1 MPPRNRA
8 LDVFRGATVALM
20 ILVNNPGSWAALYP
34 PLAHAPWH
42 GCTPTDLV
50 FPFFLFAVGNA
61 LALVMP
67 GLRAAGAAV
76 FWPRVAKRTLLI
88 FAIGLLLNAAPFVRW
103 DAAGELVLRD
113 WNTLRLMGVLQRIA
127 LCFGLAAIIVW
138 FSSRRGALW
147 AAAALLLGYWAACEA
162 LGAPGDVYSL
172 QGWFGTAVDRAL
184 LGAAHL
190 YKGEGQAFDPEG
202 LASTAPAVAQ
212 VLLGCWVGQMV
223 VGQMVVGQM
232 VVGQMVVGQKVVGS
246 PAREG
251 QANPALLVRLFA
263 WGCVLLVL
271 ADLWQ
276 LQLPLNK
283 KIWTSSYVLHT
294 TGLAMLALA
303 LCMHA
308 LHALKEPAAG
318 AGQRAA
324 SRPAGVARAALE
336 TVARFF
342 EVFGRNPLFIFVLSG
357 LVPRFLGLLR
367 WPAGVDAQGQ
377 PLWTTPLPWLYQHA
391 FAPLGQQFTTDPRL
405 GSLFYA
411 VAHLLPYAALA
422 WWMDRRRIYLRV

>member
-1 MPPRNRA
+1 MTLRNRA

-20 ILVNNPGSWAALYP
+20 ILVNNPGNWGALYP

-76 FWPRVAKRTLLI
+76 FWPRVIKRTLLI

-113 WNTLRLMGVLQRIA
+113 PDTLRLMGVLQRIA
-127 LCFGLAAIIVW
+127 LCFGLAAAIVW
-138 FSSRRGALW
+138 LAGRRGALW
-147 AAAALLLGYWAACEA
+147 CTAALLLGYWALCET
-162 LGAPGDVYSL
+162 LGAPGDAYSL
-172 QGWFGTAVDRAL
+172 QGWFGTAIDRAV
-184 LGAAHL
+184 LGAQHL
-190 YKGEGQAFDPEG
+190 YRGEGVPFDPEG

-212 VLLGCWVGQMV
+212 VLLGWWVGQMV
-223 VGQMVVGQM
+223 MDSSAG
-232 VVGQMVVGQKVVGS
+232 
-246 PAREG
+246 PAG
-251 QANPALLVRLFA
+251 TAHPALPCRLLVRLLM
-263 WGCVLLVL
+263 WGCALLVL
-271 ADLWQ
+271 AYLWQ
-276 LQLPLNK
+276 LQMPLNK

-303 LCMHA
+303 LCLHLVRPLAAQPLNGQPTA
-308 LHALKEPAAG
+308 LSTAPLTPPTQAA
-318 AGQRAA
+318 AA
-324 SRPAGVARAALE
+324 AIEAA
-336 TVARFF
+336 ARFF

-357 LVPRFLGLLR
+357 LVPRLLSLLR

-377 PLWTTPLPWLYQHA
+377 VLWATPLPWLYQNA
-391 FAPLGQQFTTDPRL
+391 FAPLGQLFTSDPRL
-405 GSLFYA
+405 GSVLYA
-411 VAHLLPYAALA
+411 VGHLLPYAALA
-422 WWMDRRRIYLRV
+422 WWMDRRRIYWRV